1 MASYSV
7 ALPLTYDSGDG
18 FTMLKRIR
26 DVAKQNFKML
36 ILTIPGERVMEPKY
50 GVGLKKYLFE
60 NFSDTV
66 YSEIDTKIR
75 QQVATYMPALIIQE
89 IEFASSDQDNNHL
102 AIFISYHIP
111 AIGETD
117 LLEFT
122 I

>member
-36 ILTIPGERVMEPKY
+36 ILTIPGERVMEPDF
-50 GVGLKKYLFE
+50 GVGLKRYLFE
-60 NFSDTV
+60 NFSETV
-66 YSEIDTKIR
+66 YAEIDSRIR
-75 QQVATYMPALIIQE
+75 KQVAIYMPMLIIQE
-89 IEFASSDQDNNHL
+89 IEFMSSDQDNNYL
-102 AIFISYHIP
+102 AVSIAYQIP
-111 AIGETD
+111 GIGVKD

>member
-36 ILTIPGERVMEPKY
+36 ILTIPGERVMEPDF
-50 GVGLKKYLFE
+50 GVGLKRYLFE
-60 NFSDTV
+60 NFSETV
-66 YSEIDTKIR
+66 YAEIDARIR
-75 QQVATYMPALIIQE
+75 KQVAIYMPMLVIQE
-89 IEFASSDQDNNHL
+89 IEFMSSDQDNNYL
-102 AIFISYHIP
+102 AVSIAYQIP
-111 AIGETD
+111 GIGVKD